1 MVQLFLYMKEL
12 SLCTNLYRQSLLYL
26 FCDLLPHSCKH
37 GCSVDI
43 LLVSDMRDVHQN
55 GGLAMDEA
63 VQDMFLKSWQVI
75 GDLLALAHVERV
87 VAVGEED
94 GLELAVV
101 IQEVALVDV
110 GQLDLV
116 LLPHTAVRK
125 DLDVVS
131 MDIYKAK
138 CRLAQSCNRTKL
150 IATGSREILTGVK
163 TQRDRRHF
171 VHICVGH

>member
-1 MVQLFLYMKEL
+1 
-12 SLCTNLYRQSLLYL
+12 
-26 FCDLLPHSCKH
+26 
-37 GCSVDI
+37 
-43 LLVSDMRDVHQN
+43 
-55 GGLAMDEA
+55 MDEA

-101 IQEVALVDV
+101 VQEVALVDV

-125 DLDVVS
+125 GFRCS
-131 MDIYKAK
+131 
-138 CRLAQSCNRTKL
+138 
-150 IATGSREILTGVK
+150 
-163 TQRDRRHF
+163 
-171 VHICVGH
+171 